1 MEMESKK
8 ESDYKQ
14 ADQELDQII
23 KIVAELTK
31 KLRLN
36 NVHLKNLHEDE
47 LEETTQNEQELNGI
61 SKKIEE
67 VATGFNKLTIE
78 TAELHNNRLKW
89 RELANIPTK
98 REETGRNNVQ
108 ATDSGIGSSTYS
120 GTSMVMESNKI
131 GNKSIILEHAANKNE
146 IFVLDA
152 FTGIQDT
159 NPHQSS
165 LFISSDVDGRHEA
178 SAENGKDSE
187 CEC

>member
-36 NVHLKNLHEDE
+36 NVHLKNMHEDE

-120 GTSMVMESNKI
+120 GTSMVMDSN
-131 GNKSIILEHAANKNE
+131 
-146 IFVLDA
+146 A